1 MAFFSEQEL
10 SSMSAPAKVLEHLQ
24 LTDLALEKAASA
36 ELAQQKVAAEISQLI
51 PTAVDSLIAD
61 SFIPEKHRT
70 KAASVLADPV
80 ETMKLLIKLA
90 RHQATPVATGGPS
103 LAKAASAGVPAIS
116 EMDQR
121 FLSFFDAT
129 KKPD

>member
-10 SSMSAPAKVLEHLQ
+10 DSMSAPAKVLEHLQ

-36 ELAQQKVAAEISQLI
+36 ELAQQKVAAEISQMI
-51 PTAVDSLIAD
+51 PTAVDAMIAD
-61 SFIPEKHRT
+61 GFIPEKHRT

-90 RHQATPVATGGPS
+90 KHQATPVATGGPS
-103 LAKAASAGVPAIS
+103 LAKAAGANPNALS
-116 EMDQR
+116 EADQR
-121 FLSFFDAT
+121 FLSFFDSSA
-129 KKPD
+129 KP